1 VIVVACR
8 VRRLGKVTL
17 YQSMGADDAGQ
28 YYVRLQNRT
37 NDTTYPVAP
46 ERVAAWK
53 KELSR

>member
-1 VIVVACR
+1 MIVACR
-8 VRRLGKVTL
+8 VRKLGKVTL

-28 YYVRLQNRT
+28 HYVRLQNRT
-37 NDTTYPVAP
+37 NDVTYPVAP